1 MGDRLA
7 GKDFCTYGDIGFAD
21 EVAIADGKVAV
32 AQFDIVAGAGVIAY
46 VGYLARQHRVY
57 GGTGFSR
64 EVKAVVMFR
73 LLLAERIPAIAKAGC
88 DFQLTFQRW
97 MIPVDAPVC
106 YRSLFLPL
114 LLKSVVENNCCCIYG
129 LSRDFLIKS

>member
-73 LLLAERIPAIAKAGC
+73 LLFSEWITAFAEAGC
-88 DFQLTFQRW
+88 NVQFSLKWR
-97 MIPVDAPVC
+97 MIPVDASVC
-106 YRSLFLPL
+106 
-114 LLKSVVENNCCCIYG
+114 
-129 LSRDFLIKS
+129 